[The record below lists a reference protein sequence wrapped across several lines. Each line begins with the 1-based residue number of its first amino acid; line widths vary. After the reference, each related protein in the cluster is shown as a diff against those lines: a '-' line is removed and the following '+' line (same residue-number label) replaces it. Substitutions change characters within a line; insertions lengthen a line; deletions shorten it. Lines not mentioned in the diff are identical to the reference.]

1 MSYKKAFARFLL
13 VRLAAP
19 LNMAVVKSTYTVSV
33 LSPVLMPDSQRTVL
47 FL

>member
-1 MSYKKAFARFLL
+1 MSYKRHLL
-13 VRLAAP
+13 VFYVRLAAP

-33 LSPVLMPDSQRTVL
+33 LSPVPMPDSQRTVL